1 MKKVGIVLVVLLVVG
16 LCAFSCILSPVGGGA
31 IKEAVGGV
39 VQPHIQMP
47 AEFLHIGPVRIP
59 NSLLGTLIADLI
71 LIVGAVL
78 GTRYIRAGRP
88 EAWVP
93 RGVQNVVE
101 WIFESLSGL
110 LRDVLGERAERM
122 APFLITFFIFILV
135 ANWIEL
141 FPGFE
146 SIGIIEH
153 VEGAEGHA
161 VQELGPFLMLT
172 HEPGEFTL
180 VPFLRAANTDLNV
193 PLALALVSVFMT
205 QVYAVQEKGWAYFN
219 RFINIRALSHGG
231 AMGVMD
237 FVVGLLETM
246 SEVTKIISFA
256 FRLFGNIFAGM
267 VLLAVISSLVPFL
280 APVAFY
286 LLEIFVGFIQAFVF
300 MMLTAAFIA
309 VATAEHGAH

>member
-1 MKKVGIVLVVLLVVG
+1 V
-16 LCAFSCILSPVGGGA
+16 LSPVTSKGATGA
-31 IKEAVGGV
+31 IKAIKDTMGSV

-71 LIVGAVL
+71 LIVGAVA

-101 WIFESLSGL
+101 WIFEGVSGL

-122 APFLITFFIFILV
+122 APLLITFFIFILV

-146 SIGIIEH
+146 SIGIIEE
-153 VEGAEGHA
+153 VPEGAHGLKVVPLGPIQMLTSEEGHY
-161 VQELGPFLMLT
+161 
-172 HEPGEFTL
+172 TL

-205 QVYAVQEKGWAYFN
+205 QVYAVQEQGWGYFN
-219 RFINIRALSHGG
+219 RFINIRALKHGG
-231 AMGVMD
+231 AMGIMD
-237 FVVGLLETM
+237 FVVGLLEGM

-280 APVAFY
+280 APVIFY
-286 LLEIFVGFIQAFVF
+286 LLEVFVGFIQAFVF

-309 VATAEHGAH
+309 VATADHGAH

>member
-1 MKKVGIVLVVLLVVG
+1 MKKAGILLLVLLVVG

-47 AEFLHIGPVRIP
+47 AEFLHVGPVRIP
-59 NSLLGTLIADLI
+59 NSLLGTLIADLV

-78 GTRYIRAGRP
+78 GTRHIRAGRP

-93 RGVQNVVE
+93 RGVQNVIE
-101 WIFESLSGL
+101 WIFEGISGL

-122 APFLITFFIFILV
+122 APLLVTFFIFIMV

-146 SIGIIEH
+146 SIGIVEH

-161 VQELGPFLMLT
+161 VQNLGPIQMLT
-172 HEPGEFTL
+172 HEPGEYTL

-193 PLALALVSVFMT
+193 PLALAIVSVFMT
-205 QVYAVQEKGWAYFN
+205 QVYAVQEKGWGYFN
-219 RFINIRALSHGG
+219 RFINIRALTHGG
-231 AMGVMD
+231 VMGVMD

-309 VATAEHGAH
+309 VAMAEHGAH

>member
-1 MKKVGIVLVVLLVVG
+1 MKKVGILLVILLVIG
-16 LCAFSCILSPVGGGA
+16 LCVFSCILSPVGGGA
-31 IKEAVGGV
+31 VKEAVGGV

-47 AEFLHIGPVRIP
+47 AEFLHIGALRIP
-59 NSLLGTLIADLI
+59 NSLLGTFIADLI
-71 LIVGAVL
+71 LIVGAAV
-78 GTRYIRAGRP
+78 GTRHIRAGQP

-93 RGVQNVVE
+93 RGAQNVVE
-101 WIFESLSGL
+101 WIFEGVSGL

-146 SIGIIEH
+146 SIGVIEA
-153 VEGAEGHA
+153 AEGGEGHQ
-161 VQELGPFLMLT
+161 VQELGPFLLLT
-172 HEPGEFTL
+172 HEPGDSVL
-180 VPFLRAANTDLNV
+180 LPFLRAANTDLNV

-205 QVYAVQEKGWAYFN
+205 QVYAIQEKGWAYFN
-219 RFINIRALSHGG
+219 RFINIRALTHGG
-231 AMGVMD
+231 PMGVMD

-280 APVAFY
+280 APVVFY

-309 VATAEHGAH
+309 VATAEHDAH